1 MVNNFSLLILLC
13 NVADGLSNYPVFPGI
28 YLLSLCY
35 VLPGVYPQSVDY
47 TYATPNKK
55 PTVVEPVV
63 YADLSEMEK
72 KSRPSPGKNVD
83 CKVVHSDLLIKG
95 QPPPPLYEPVDLKQ
109 VSNLQASVTVIP
121 AGVKVYDSES
131 YIEIVEMQLPHL
143 DNYQE
148 AVEQRS
154 K

>member
-1 MVNNFSLLILLC
+1 M
-13 NVADGLSNYPVFPGI
+13 
-28 YLLSLCY
+28 
-35 VLPGVYPQSVDY
+35 
-47 TYATPNKK
+47 
-55 PTVVEPVV
+55 
-63 YADLSEMEK
+63 YADISEIK
-72 KSRPSPGKNVD
+72 KKARPSPAKNVD

-95 QPPPPLYEPVDLKQ
+95 QPPPPPYEPVELKQ

-121 AGVKVYDSES
+121 AGVKVDDSEFGN
-131 YIEIVEMQLPHL
+131 EIVEIRLPHM

>member
-1 MVNNFSLLILLC
+1 M
-13 NVADGLSNYPVFPGI
+13 SNYPVFTG
-28 YLLSLCY
+28 YLFIISIY
-35 VLPGVYPQSVDY
+35 VLLGVYPQSLDY
-47 TYATPNKK
+47 LYAKPNKK
-55 PTVVEPVV
+55 PTTVEPVV
-63 YADLSEMEK
+63 YAELSEMEK

-95 QPPPPLYEPVDLKQ
+95 QPPPPPYEPVELKQ
-109 VSNLQASVTVIP
+109 VSNLQASVTVIS
-121 AGVKVYDSES
+121 AGVKVDDSEFS
-131 YIEIVEMQLPHL
+131 NEIVEIRLPHM

>member
-1 MVNNFSLLILLC
+1 M
-13 NVADGLSNYPVFPGI
+13 SNYPVLPGI
-28 YLLSLCY
+28 Y
-35 VLPGVYPQSVDY
+35 PQSLDY
-47 TYATPNKK
+47 TYAKLNKK

-63 YADLSEMEK
+63 YADLSEIK
-72 KSRPSPGKNVD
+72 KGRPSPGKNVD
-83 CKVVHSDLLIKG
+83 FKVVHSDLLIKG
-95 QPPPPLYEPVDLKQ
+95 QPPAPPYEPLELKQ

-121 AGVKVYDSES
+121 AGVKVDNNEFSNEVV
-131 YIEIVEMQLPHL
+131 EIRLPHM

>member
-1 MVNNFSLLILLC
+1 MFE
-13 NVADGLSNYPVFPGI
+13 LSNYPILPGI
-28 YLLSLCY
+28 YFFNLCY
-35 VLPGVYPQSVDY
+35 VLLGIYPQSLDY
-47 TYATPNKK
+47 LYAKPNKK

-63 YADLSEMEK
+63 YADLSEIEK
-72 KSRPSPGKNVD
+72 KVRPLPGKNVD

-95 QPPPPLYEPVDLKQ
+95 QPPPPPYEPVELKQ

-121 AGVKVYDSES
+121 AGVKVDDSEFDN
-131 YIEIVEMQLPHL
+131 EIVEIRLPHM